1 MIKKLILLLLGA
13 AFIGYEYIM
22 YALTGT
28 LVVPQQYEPAY
39 ENITL
44 GLLAVTILAQ
54 LAIFLTKQNH
64 FWKAGALQ
72 IMSFAMAVS
81 ADMIARDYF
90 HNQVTAYPVWS
101 NILWLGAL
109 EIVLLIAII
118 YIWKK

>member
-1 MIKKLILLLLGA
+1 MIKKLILLLFGA

-44 GLLAVTILAQ
+44 GLLVATILAQ
-54 LAIFLTKQNH
+54 TVIFLTKQNH
-64 FWKAGALQ
+64 FWKAAGLQ
-72 IMSFAMAVS
+72 VMSFAMAVG
-81 ADMIARDYF
+81 AEMIARDYF

-101 NILWLGAL
+101 NIMWLGAL
-109 EIVLLIAII
+109 ELALLVAIM

>member
-1 MIKKLILLLLGA
+1 MIKKLVLLLVGA

-28 LVVPQQYEPAY
+28 LVVPQQYEAVY

-44 GLLAVTILAQ
+44 VLLVATIIIQA
-54 LAIFLTKQNH
+54 AIFLTRWGQ
-64 FWKAGALQ
+64 FWKAAALQ
-72 IMSFAMAVS
+72 VMSFAAAVI

-90 HNQVTAYPVWS
+90 HNQVTAYPVW
-101 NILWLGAL
+101 NDIMMYGVL
-109 EIVLLIAII
+109 ELLLLAAII

>member
-39 ENITL
+39 EKITL
-44 GLLAVTILAQ
+44 VLLVATIIVQAT
-54 LAIFLTKQNH
+54 IFLNKQNH
-64 FWKAGALQ
+64 FWKAAGLQ
-72 IMSFAMAVS
+72 VMSFAMAVG

-109 EIVLLIAII
+109 ELALLAAII